1 MKKAILIFAV
11 ACGTGLSFSFGKA
24 AHVSR
29 QRAMQTQPAKEEK
42 YRLVVSFVSKG
53 AGTDGEKRKK
63 FLEFVDTHAKKPV
76 YKTVIWGRE
85 GESDYCF
92 NLHELS
98 KKEQAEFVSEVKK
111 ITAGS
116 EIIFVDEHMACKHQ
130 SRLRTKN

>member
-1 MKKAILIFAV
+1 MKKTILILAV
-11 ACGTGLSFSFGKA
+11 ACGTGLSFSFDKA
-24 AHVSR
+24 THTSLQA
-29 QRAMQTQPAKEEK
+29 AMQTQPAKEEK

-53 AGTDGEKRKK
+53 TGTDSEKRKK
-63 FLEFVDTHAKKPV
+63 FLEFVDTHAKKPA
-76 YKTVIWGRE
+76 YKTVAWGRE

-116 EIIFVDEHMACKHQ
+116 EIIFVDEHATCKHQ
-130 SRLRTKN
+130 NRLRTKN